1 MDRKTENLLCDIIEN
16 ELHRGVKHMVG
27 KFKRVLD
34 DSDLFNK
41 KGFHDIKTTLQ
52 KEMNIL
58 YTDIK
63 KKMDQQED
71 KLLWTLDLRNP
82 SNQEILV
89 TQCEKAVRPI
99 EDQISNLRQNIQDLQ
114 QSLTQGLH
122 NTGQRKIPKQ
132 ECNFKLTTKVPENI
146 ISLNYY
152 FKLQESQELQDIQPI
167 SQESFRLQRKN
178 GTYHNVIGIAH
189 IPMTTRSGMV
199 AEIDF
204 IVIKNLHG
212 NAYVCQ
218 NTAEFLSR

>member
-89 TQCEKAVRPI
+89 NQCDKAITPI
-99 EDQISNLRQNIQDLQ
+99 NCKLADLKRSIEELK
-114 QSLTQGLH
+114 QSLSRELT
-122 NTGQRKIPKQ
+122 NTEQRKLPKQ
-132 ECNFKLTTKVPENI
+132 KFNFKLTTKVTGRNI
-146 ISLNYY
+146 MSLNYY
-152 FKLQESQELQDIQPI
+152 LKLQEKEDIQSITPD
-167 SQESFRLQRKN
+167 SFKLQRKN
-178 GTYHNVIGIAH
+178 GTFHNVHGFTY
-189 IPMTTRSGMV
+189 IPMVRRSGIIGEMKF
-199 AEIDF
+199 F
-204 IVIKNLHG
+204 IIEKLHG

-218 NTAEFLSR
+218 DAAEFLSC